1 MCGRYS
7 FTASKE
13 KLNKHFG
20 LSIQDDLDKNYN
32 IAPTQNAYVLT
43 NDAPKTL
50 RKLRWGL
57 IPHWSKSENVSS
69 NLINA
74 RSETIATKASFRMPI
89 RKKRCLVLADGF
101 YEWKTYG
108 RKKLPHR
115 IVMKET
121 GQMMVFAGIW
131 DEWIDKKGEKV
142 ASFTIITTTPNEEMQ
157 WVHDRMPVILPTD
170 GLQKKW
176 LSDSPLNEVLALL
189 KPIENDSLRVYP
201 VSDKLNKVG
210 YNSSDLFNEVKSPP
224 TLFDFT

>member
-7 FTASKE
+7 FTVSKE

-32 IAPTQNAYVLT
+32 IAPTQEAYVLT
-43 NDAPKTL
+43 NNEPETL

-57 IPHWSKSENVSS
+57 IPYWSKTDNISS

-74 RSETIATKASFRMPI
+74 RSETILTKVSFRMPI

-101 YEWKTYG
+101 YEWKNYG
-108 RKKLPHR
+108 RKKMPHR

-121 GQMMVFAGIW
+121 GKMMVFAGIW
-131 DEWIDKKGEKV
+131 DEWINQSGEKV
-142 ASFTIITTTPNEEMQ
+142 ESFTIITTKPNEEMQ
-157 WVHDRMPVILPTD
+157 WIHDRMPVILPTLE
-170 GLQKKW
+170 LQQKW
-176 LSDSPLNEVLALL
+176 LGDLALNEVLALL

-201 VSDKLNKVG
+201 VSDKLNQVG
-210 YNSSDLFNEVKSPP
+210 YDEPDLFNEIKSPP